1 MTYFFGTGFKF
12 SSARAT
18 FKEFCFASPDSAVFP
33 GSVLSHT
40 FFGDVCHKAL
50 CVMTKAPSVEDNEGS
65 GQECAPSPG
74 SPRSIQPG
82 GPTPLHPP
90 PRCEE
95 KLKKKKNH
103 KNKTH
108 AVLKHQVTVCVSHS
122 LYHRRTSVCRLVGD
136 RQTEPGSDSSV
147 CFRSDESHPLISAAA
162 HFGVIAFND
171 SYYYCQICS
180 VMTHLVQNT
189 LVYSAKVT

>member
-1 MTYFFGTGFKF
+1 MRHFF
-12 SSARAT
+12 RIL
-18 FKEFCFASPDSAVFP
+18 FASLDSAVFP
-33 GSVLSHT
+33 GNVLSHT

-74 SPRSIQPG
+74 SHRSIQPG
-82 GPTPLHPP
+82 GPTPLHLPP
-90 PRCEE
+90 PCEE
-95 KLKKKKNH
+95 KKKNH
-103 KNKTH
+103 KNKTYG
-108 AVLKHQVTVCVSHS
+108 ALKHQVTFRVSHS

-147 CFRSDESHPLISAAA
+147 CFRSDESHPLVSAAA
-162 HFGVIAFND
+162 QFGVIAFND

-189 LVYSAKVT
+189 LIYSAKVT